1 MTLCKKGRSRPKG
14 KLRTARQRVLVLAN
28 YQGNWAPH
36 TKRFKMGLL

>member
-1 MTLCKKGRSRPKG
+1 MQGQAGIDPKRTLRA
-14 KLRTARQRVLVLAN
+14 ARQRVLVLEN